1 MTEKREFSS
10 SVGMNNSG
18 SGFSSNPSNKI
29 FIRKDLV
36 VDSKS
41 SVLPPAFSLSD
52 LGLMSSKITG

>member
-1 MTEKREFSS
+1 MTEKRDFSS
-10 SVGMNNSG
+10 SVGINNSVPG
-18 SGFSSNPSNKI
+18 LSSNPANKI